1 MDKLIV
7 DKSLVSYR
15 LDKLISIKF
24 EQLSRT
30 YVNNLIDDGHILVNE
45 KKSKPSYKVKEND
58 VISIDIPEAKPIDIK
73 PEDIPLDIIYEDD
86 DLLVINKPQGMVVHP
101 AHGHYEKTLVN
112 ALLAHC
118 KDLSGIN
125 GNLRPG
131 IVHRIDKDTSGLIV
145 VSKNDVSHLFL
156 AEQLKDHTMHRE
168 YFALVKG
175 YIKENEGKIDLP
187 IARSKQNRQKMAVD
201 GVDGKKAITY
211 FNVEKR
217 FNDYTLLR
225 CKLMTGRTHQ
235 IRVHLSY
242 IGHPVEGDSVYSK
255 TKNRLY
261 DNGQLLHAYKLTFI
275 HPKTKKEMSF
285 ECPLPQYFIDII
297 NNLH

>member
-7 DKSLVSYR
+7 DESLVNIR
-15 LDKLISIKF
+15 LDKLISMKF
-24 EQLSRT
+24 EELSRT
-30 YVNNLIDDGHILVNE
+30 YVNNLIDDGHILVND

-58 VISIDIPEAKPIDIK
+58 VIIIDVPEAKPIDIK
-73 PEDIPLDIIYEDD
+73 AEDIPLDIVYEDD

-125 GNLRPG
+125 GSLRPG

-145 VSKNDVSHLFL
+145 VSKNDASHLFL

-187 IARSKQNRQKMAVD
+187 IARSKLNRQKMAVD

-211 FNVEKR
+211 FSVEKR

-275 HPKTKKEMSF
+275 HPKTKKEISF

>member
-217 FNDYTLLR
+217 FNEYTLLR

>member
-201 GVDGKKAITY
+201 GADGKKAITY